1 LLAVQ
6 LGSWTH
12 FQPMMIMGPG
22 LHLPE
27 FKARHK
33 GDQPT
38 TSPGSWPFFDLPLC
52 FITPLGAIRQ
62 KVKAI

>member
-1 LLAVQ
+1 
-6 LGSWTH
+6 
-12 FQPMMIMGPG
+12 MMIMGPA

-38 TSPGSWPFFDLPLC
+38 TSPGSWPSFDLPLC